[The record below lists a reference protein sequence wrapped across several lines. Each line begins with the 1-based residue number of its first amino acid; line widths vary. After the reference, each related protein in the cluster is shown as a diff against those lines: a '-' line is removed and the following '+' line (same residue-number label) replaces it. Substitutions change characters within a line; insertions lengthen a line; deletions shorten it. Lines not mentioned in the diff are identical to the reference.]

1 MLQPDEHQPDEEQHS
16 DHAGEQPDLS
26 ALVPEIE
33 LNVSDNNEEVVQEQ
47 DQGKIKSWKLITFD

>member
-47 DQGKIKSWKLITFD
+47 DQGKFKS